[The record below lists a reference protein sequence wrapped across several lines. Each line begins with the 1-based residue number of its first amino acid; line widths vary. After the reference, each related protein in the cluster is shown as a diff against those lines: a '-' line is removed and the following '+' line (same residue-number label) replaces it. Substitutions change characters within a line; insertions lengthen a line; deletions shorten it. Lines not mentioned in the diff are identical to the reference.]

1 MPESL
6 SQPRQPLREGYHGYY
21 ATDETCPVT
30 IDQLKETQ
38 KNPKIIECRKDNV
51 DLEELEDG
59 AIIELIGNHPL
70 AHYILRKEGNV
81 VTLWH
86 NENCGPIE
94 CPMDK
99 FNSSV
104 EGAGKEIHDVKG
116 LKIGNGRVFP
126 NFDYK
131 GNEDGQIETQ
141 EPDEFWVDNLR
152 DIRVLKNGEEG
163 IL

>member
-6 SQPRQPLREGYHGYY
+6 NQPRQPLREGYHGFY

-30 IDQLKETQ
+30 VDQLKETQ
-38 KNPKIIECRKDNV
+38 KNPKIV
-51 DLEELEDG
+51 DYQRENLNLEELEDG
-59 AIIELIGNHPL
+59 AIVELVGNHHL

-81 VTLWH
+81 ISLWH
-86 NENCGPIE
+86 SADCGPIE
-94 CPMDK
+94 CPIAK

-104 EGAGKEIHDVKG
+104 EGIGREMHDVVG

-126 NFDYK
+126 SFDYK
-131 GNEDGQIETQ
+131 GNKDGQIETQ
-141 EPDEFWVDNLR
+141 EPDEFWVDNLK
-152 DIRVLKNGEEG
+152 DIRILKNGDEG